1 MYEVPWPITSLETS
15 QKSKDAELTIPDNVD
30 LDEPLSAK
38 RRLLFK
44 TPNKVKN
51 TYFSFY

>member
-15 QKSKDAELTIPDNVD
+15 QKSKDAKLTIPDMD
-30 LDEPLSAK
+30 LDEAPSTK

-44 TPNKVKN
+44 TPNEVKN
-51 TYFSFY
+51 TYY